1 MQQKKRKN
9 YTREFKI
16 DTVNMATADGA
27 NAAEVAREMG
37 IHPNTL
43 YKWIQQF
50 SAKPEEAF
58 PGKGR
63 MASSDAETIR
73 QLKRENERLKM
84 EREILKKAMAI
95 FSKEDHS

>member
-1 MQQKKRKN
+1 MQSKQRKN

-16 DTVNMATADGA
+16 ETVKLVTEGGA
-27 NAAEVAREMG
+27 KVREIARDMG

-43 YKWIQQF
+43 YNWIQQF
-50 SAKPEEAF
+50 SAKPEAAF
-58 PGKGR
+58 PGKGHT
-63 MASSDAETIR
+63 SESDAETIR

-95 FSKEDHS
+95 FSKDQN

>member
-1 MQQKKRKN
+1 MITKRKS
-9 YTREFKI
+9 YTREFKVE
-16 DTVNMATADGA
+16 TVKLVTDGDA
-27 NAAEVAREMG
+27 HVSVIARDMG

-43 YKWIQQF
+43 YNWIQQF

-58 PGKGR
+58 PGKGHV
-63 MASSDAETIR
+63 ASDAEVIR

-95 FSKEDHS
+95 FSKDPS